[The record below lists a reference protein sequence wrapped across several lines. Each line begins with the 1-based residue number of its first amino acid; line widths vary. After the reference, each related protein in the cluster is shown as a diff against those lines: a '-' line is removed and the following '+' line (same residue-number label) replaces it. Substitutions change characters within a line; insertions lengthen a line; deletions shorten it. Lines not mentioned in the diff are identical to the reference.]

1 MLQNQQRMDTTQ
13 MKLVPCHVITII
25 FSNLSSWVWQER
37 AIESSHSNMKDW
49 IWKLGKLTK
58 DDCEQRRLMLGAPW
72 PCKCDQMNKLK
83 GCFYWSVIVP
93 GSCQFSEGPALTRDC
108 ILISSR
114 RGNGGGGGGGEVY
127 SAKDSAPS
135 CDLLPFYIPLFI
147 EKVTLSYTF
156 NWQMV
161 PLLHT

>member
-83 GCFYWSVIVP
+83 GCFYWSVSSGLMPVFRRPRANP
-93 GSCQFSEGPALTRDC
+93 GLYFNLVGVTGE
-108 ILISSR
+108 
-114 RGNGGGGGGGEVY
+114 GGGRGGGEVY
-127 SAKDSAPS
+127 SAKGSAPS